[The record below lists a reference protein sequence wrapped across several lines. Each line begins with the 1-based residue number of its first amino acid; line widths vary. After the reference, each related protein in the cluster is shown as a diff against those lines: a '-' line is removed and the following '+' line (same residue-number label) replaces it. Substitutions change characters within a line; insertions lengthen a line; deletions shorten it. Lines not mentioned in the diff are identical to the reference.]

1 MTNNLLC
8 DFLSNRVGILLYINY
23 NIIFFQIT
31 NCEFLSYLS
40 KTVSCDFL
48 SVTFCLWLFVLWL
61 FVLFVEKCQL
71 RLFVLWHFVRD
82 LLSMAFCSVTYIIW
96 LNTRLVFEP
105 RIYRT
110 WFLKFNIM
118 KWIERIRKLVIKVF
132 VQFVNICYEVNV
144 ESFGFGVF

>member
-1 MTNNLLC
+1 
-8 DFLSNRVGILLYINY
+8 LSNRVGILLYINY

-40 KTVSCDFL
+40 KTVSCDFFVRDIL
-48 SVTFCLWLFVLWL
+48 SVTFCPMTLCPICRKMSVATFCPVTFCPWPFVYG
-61 FVLFVEKCQL
+61 F
-71 RLFVLWHFVRD
+71 
-82 LLSMAFCSVTYIIW
+82 LSCDFLSYIIW

>member
-1 MTNNLLC
+1 M
-8 DFLSNRVGILLYINY
+8 SNRVGILLYINY
-23 NIIFFQIT
+23 NIIFF
-31 NCEFLSYLS
+31 SDY
-40 KTVSCDFL
+40 K
-48 SVTFCLWLFVLWL
+48 LWIP
-61 FVLFVEKCQL
+61 VLFVENCQL
-71 RLFVLWHFVRD
+71 RLFVRD
-82 LLSMAFCSVTYIIW
+82 ILSVTFCPMTLCPICRKMSVATFCPVTFCPWPFVYGFLSCDFLSYIIW